1 MNQFLIIYD
10 GAKCDASVSEPGVAE
25 HEIDEGSDTVT
36 RLPLLI
42 SALQNGTM

>member
-10 GAKCDASVSEPGVAE
+10 GAQCDASVSEFGVAE
-25 HEIDEGSDTVT
+25 HEVDENSGTVT